1 MNMEINQRK
10 NEGDMEGFEE
20 GSKYRLQFNIWKT
33 ERDWNLQKVNE
44 ANSTLAPADNAI
56 KTQPANEAKE
66 QCMEAN
72 KETIPRNDK
81 GGHGNEGIMSQDKCD
96 PDVVEKKPGTLI
108 THPATRDGT
117 NGEHKTACA
126 GSSHR
131 TPS

>member
-1 MNMEINQRK
+1 
-10 NEGDMEGFEE
+10 MEGFEE
-20 GSKYRLQFNIWKT
+20 GSKYRLQFNILKT

-56 KTQPANEAKE
+56 KTQPENEAKE
-66 QCMEAN
+66 QSMEAN
-72 KETIPRNDK
+72 KDTIPRNDK
-81 GGHGNEGIMSQDKCD
+81 EGHGNEGIMSQDKCD
-96 PDVVEKKPGTLI
+96 PYIVGKKPKTLI